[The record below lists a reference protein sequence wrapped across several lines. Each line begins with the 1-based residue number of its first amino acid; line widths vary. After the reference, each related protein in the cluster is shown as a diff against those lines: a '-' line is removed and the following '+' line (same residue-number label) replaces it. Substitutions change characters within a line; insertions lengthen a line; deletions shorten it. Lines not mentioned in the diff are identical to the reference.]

1 MPQSYKKNV
10 QGDDVED
17 DVVDEVAKET
27 SANKAQI
34 IYIIKKYM
42 STDLLELCRLA
53 KKHNDWCV
61 D

>member
-1 MPQSYKKNV
+1 VPQSYKKNV

-34 IYIIKKYM
+34 IYIIKKIYV
-42 STDLLELCRLA
+42 
-53 KKHNDWCV
+53 H
-61 D
+61 